1 MYLFEKKIE
10 YNVSTA
16 GIRILHIHILKRYI
30 RVYKNVY
37 MYLEQIGICIISLKK
52 V

>member
-16 GIRILHIHILKRYI
+16 GIRILHIHTLKRYI
-30 RVYKNVY
+30 RVYKNLYNVPRTNWN
-37 MYLEQIGICIISLKK
+37 MYHQP
-52 V
+52 